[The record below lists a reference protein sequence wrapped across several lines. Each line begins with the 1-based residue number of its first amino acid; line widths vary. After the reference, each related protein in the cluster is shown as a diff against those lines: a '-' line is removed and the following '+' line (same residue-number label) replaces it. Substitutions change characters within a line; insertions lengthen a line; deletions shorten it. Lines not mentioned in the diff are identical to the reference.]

1 MKKAPSNTAIFAWQ
15 VCKPNAFNFQK
26 GLKTMTIVMNE
37 PSRQEVA
44 LLWLT
49 TGLGSTVYGAI
60 QSFTFVNR
68 RIAGLAL
75 ALAFDAAALWFFAV
89 LSSLWIVV
97 GLFALVGRRR
107 VTKWGSFLLGGF
119 LVAISTAGG
128 MFDGI
133 RDGLHIAATVLLAV
147 TLPGVFAIRASWRL
161 LRLPGHAEGRP
172 NGVSS

>member
-1 MKKAPSNTAIFAWQ
+1 MKKAPSHTAIFAWQ
-15 VCKPNAFNFQK
+15 ICKANSFHFQK
-26 GLKTMTIVMNE
+26 GLKTMTLVMNE
-37 PSRQEVA
+37 PGRQEVA

-68 RIAGLAL
+68 QIDGLAP
-75 ALAFDAAALWFFAV
+75 APAFDAAALWFFAI

-107 VTKWGSFLLGGF
+107 VTKWGSFILGGF

-128 MFDGI
+128 VFDGI

-147 TLPGVFAIRASWRL
+147 TLPGFFAIRASWRL
-161 LRLPGHAEGRP
+161 LRLPGHAERRP